1 VVAGRQENYLGT
13 AALTKGDYIHD
24 ALKQADLILSVGYDN
39 AEKPT
44 DILGIHGIPVININ
58 FTKSHFDYVYSPY
71 MDIIGD
77 IGNVFWQLCEADI
90 DTSAWD
96 FSEIYRINEKNKKK
110 ILENLRLEDDADFL
124 MPRRLAKE
132 LREVLADDDIL
143 ALDNGLY
150 KVWLARNYPAR
161 RPNTLLLDNA
171 LATMGAGYASAMEAK
186 RLNPDVSV
194 VCVTG
199 DGGLM
204 MNLGDLETAVRLG
217 LDLVIIVLNNHSY
230 GMIKWKQL
238 GAGLRDF

>member
-1 VVAGRQENYLGT
+1 
-13 AALTKGDYIHD
+13 
-24 ALKQADLILSVGYDN
+24 
-39 AEKPT
+39 
-44 DILGIHGIPVININ
+44 
-58 FTKSHFDYVYSPY
+58 

-96 FSEIYRINEKNKKK
+96 FEEIYEINEKNKKK
-110 ILENLRLEDDADFL
+110 ILAHLALEDDTDFL

-186 RLNPDVSV
+186 RLNPEVSV

-204 MNLGDLETAVRLG
+204 MNLGDLETIVRLG

-238 GAGLRDF
+238 GGGHRDFGLDFGNPDFVKLAESFGARGYKVTHKHDFKSTLEKALAETGLVLLDVDFEYPSDGVIC